1 MKGNVRP
8 LSFPDL
14 RYITVRVYQ
23 PNRKWIDMVEK
34 NLFKKIA
41 DGDIPADIVYQ
52 DEICVAF
59 RDIDPQAPTHILI
72 IPREVIPSLN
82 DLKEDQAGVVG
93 HLFLVARQLAAEEG
107 LSNGYR
113 TVFNVGRDAGQS
125 VDHLHLHLLGGRRL
139 NWPPG

>member
-1 MKGNVRP
+1 
-8 LSFPDL
+8 
-14 RYITVRVYQ
+14 
-23 PNRKWIDMVEK
+23 MVEK